1 MKIKDIVEGEVTSKG
16 KSWLARQGEKLG
28 KFVGDFA
35 QGEAGKVR
43 KHFAPPRYHN
53 FTPDE
58 WEDVGYRTGFA
69 DLLDQPSKETSS
81 PTQRGGYG
89 SRSIQADAPLLPLT
103 PEVEPVKPVTKGSKQ
118 TVGSTQ
124 TVKPRRVK
132 SPPTG
137 STGSKERSSQI
148 PNRVDEMR
156 ITDIIRTVLDIVDQ
170 AEQPAQ
176 EPMVAIA
183 VSEPDQETMDMQALA
198 GILKVGDDGACDGC
212 GRDPCGCDDAGYA
225 NEPKEIIAPM
235 QAAFPSGTDLNRQK
249 QQNPVG
255 GFTGD
260 NPMARN

>member
-1 MKIKDIVEGEVTSKG
+1 MSG
-16 KSWLARQGEKLG
+16 KMLVIGLS
-28 KFVGDFA
+28 
-35 QGEAGKVR
+35 
-43 KHFAPPRYHN
+43 N
-53 FTPDE
+53 I
-58 WEDVGYRTGFA
+58 
-69 DLLDQPSKETSS
+69 S
-81 PTQRGGYG
+81 
-89 SRSIQADAPLLPLT
+89 
-103 PEVEPVKPVTKGSKQ
+103 
-118 TVGSTQ
+118 
-124 TVKPRRVK
+124 
-132 SPPTG
+132 
-137 STGSKERSSQI
+137 
-148 PNRVDEMR
+148 MR

-198 GILKVGDDGACDGC
+198 GILKVGDDGACDVC
-212 GRDPCGCDDAGYA
+212 GRDPCGCDNAGYA